1 MRLHYS
7 TRAFERENK
16 TLLITGRRAAA
27 GKLLGIVCWQVVRLC
42 DWLCEQVVMFS
53 IGCGDC
59 GWFVWGGGRG
69 SPPPLFEAL
78 IEHSTLS
85 LAHCLSSTHYG
96 WLCASLFAV
105 RPSACVYFGLVFEW
119 GSGKIMTIFSAF
131 VLPSVY
137 VNSSEWLVN
146 CQQYVIYFP
155 QFAYFISV
163 ILYGHWQYGSLCVC
177 TSALVLSASAFSVY
191 SLCLF
196 LGRLIVP
203 FQTIRCLLECSSS
216 SVWEWEWAGCSYL
229 KMQKCLCDVPVYSM
243 LHQRDRELHYHH
255 YWHH

>member
-1 MRLHYS
+1 
-7 TRAFERENK
+7 
-16 TLLITGRRAAA
+16 
-27 GKLLGIVCWQVVRLC
+27 
-42 DWLCEQVVMFS
+42 MFS

-119 GSGKIMTIFSAF
+119 GSGKIMTQRGGIFSAF

-203 FQTIRCLLECSSS
+203 FQTIICLLECSSS

-243 LHQRDRELHYHH
+243 LHQRDRELNYHH